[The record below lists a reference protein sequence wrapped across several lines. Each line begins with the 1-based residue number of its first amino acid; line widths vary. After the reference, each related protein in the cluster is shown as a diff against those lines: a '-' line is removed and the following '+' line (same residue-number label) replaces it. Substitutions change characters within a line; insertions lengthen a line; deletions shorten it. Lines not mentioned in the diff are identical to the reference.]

1 MITNLFSIFDPSS
14 SNLLSTNWLAIFLWT
29 IFLPTAFFVIPS
41 QIKTLTH
48 SLLSYIF
55 NEFKPLISKNPQ
67 IIIIPLSLFIF
78 ILLNNILG
86 LLPFIFT
93 ATRHIAIRLRIALPL
108 WLGIIRYGWIFNY
121 NNLLIHLIPN
131 ETPFILIP
139 FIVVIETIRNIIR
152 PLTLAI
158 RLAANIIAGHLLLSI
173 LIRASESTPLQFYP
187 LLILPQIALTSLE
200 IAVAL
205 IQAYVF
211 SVLLTIY
218 SSERIS

>member
-14 SNLLSTNWLAIFLWT
+14 SSIISNNWLSILRWLIFIPLSFFIVSSRIKLIFLNL
-29 IFLPTAFFVIPS
+29 IN
-41 QIKTLTH
+41 
-48 SLLSYIF
+48 YIF

-67 IIIIPLSLFIF
+67 IIIIPLTLFIF
-78 ILLNNILG
+78 ILINNIAG

-93 ATRHIAIRLRIALPL
+93 STSHIAIRIGIALPL
-108 WLGIIRYGWIFNY
+108 WLGIILHGWLFNY

-139 FIVVIETIRNIIR
+139 FIVIIETIRNIIR

-173 LIRASESTPLQFYP
+173 LITASERTPMHLYP
-187 LLILPQIALTSLE
+187 LLILPQIALSSLE
-200 IAVAL
+200 VAVAL

-211 SVLLTIY
+211 RVLLTIY

>member
-14 SNLLSTNWLAIFLWT
+14 SSHLSTNWISIFNW
-29 IFLPTAFFVIPS
+29 IFIIPPTFFVIS
-41 QIKTLTH
+41 RRAK
-48 SLLSYIF
+48 SLILSLINYIF

-67 IIIIPLSLFIF
+67 ILIIPLTLFIF
-78 ILLNNILG
+78 ILINNITG

-93 ATRHIAIRLRIALPL
+93 ATRHISIRLRMALPI
-108 WLGIIRYGWIFNY
+108 WLGIIIYGWVFNY

-139 FIVVIETIRNIIR
+139 FIVIIETIRNIIR

-173 LIRASESTPLQFYP
+173 LITASERVSIHFYII
-187 LLILPQIALTSLE
+187 LLFPQIALTSLE
-200 IAVAL
+200 VAVAL

-211 SVLLTIY
+211 RVLLTIY

>member
-14 SNLLSTNWLAIFLWT
+14 SQIISNNWLSILRWLIFIPLSFFIVSSRIKLIFLNL
-29 IFLPTAFFVIPS
+29 IN
-41 QIKTLTH
+41 
-48 SLLSYIF
+48 YIF

-67 IIIIPLSLFIF
+67 IIIIPLTLFIF
-78 ILLNNILG
+78 ILINNITG

-93 ATRHIAIRLRIALPL
+93 PTSHITIRIGIALPL
-108 WLGIIRYGWIFNY
+108 WLGIILYGWLFNY

-139 FIVVIETIRNIIR
+139 FIVIIETIRNIIR

-173 LIRASESTPLQFYP
+173 LITASERTPIYLYP
-187 LLILPQIALTSLE
+187 LLILPQIALSSLE
-200 IAVAL
+200 VAVAL

-211 SVLLTIY
+211 RVLLTIY

>member
-14 SNLLSTNWLAIFLWT
+14 SLILSTNWISMFRWVIFIPISFFIISSRVKLL
-29 IFLPTAFFVIPS
+29 FLNI
-41 QIKTLTH
+41 IN
-48 SLLSYIF
+48 YIF
-55 NEFKPLISKNPQ
+55 NEFKPLIPKNPQ
-67 IIIIPLSLFIF
+67 IILIPLSLFIF
-78 ILLNNILG
+78 ILINNITG
-86 LLPFIFT
+86 LIPFIFT
-93 ATRHIAIRLRIALPL
+93 STRHITIRIGIALPL
-108 WLGIIRYGWIFNY
+108 WLGIILHGWIFNY

-139 FIVVIETIRNIIR
+139 FIVIIETIRNIIR

-173 LIRASESTPLQFYP
+173 LITASETTPIYFYP
-187 LLILPQIALTSLE
+187 LLLLPQIALSSLE
-200 IAVAL
+200 VAVAL

-211 SVLLTIY
+211 RVLLTIY

>member
-14 SNLLSTNWLAIFLWT
+14 SSSLAINWVSLLCWVIFIPVPFFLT
-29 IFLPTAFFVIPS
+29 SNRV
-41 QIKTLTH
+41 KTLFKKIVI
-48 SLLSYIF
+48 YIF
-55 NEFKPLISKNPQ
+55 REFKPLIPKRPQ
-67 IIIIPLSLFIF
+67 ILLISVAIFIF
-78 ILLNNILG
+78 IILNNLPG
-86 LLPFIFT
+86 LIPFTFT
-93 ATRHIAIRLRIALPL
+93 ATRHIAVRLSLALPL
-108 WLGIIRYGWIFNY
+108 WVGIIIHGWIFNY

-139 FIVVIETIRNIIR
+139 FIVIIETIRNIIR

-173 LIRASESTPLQFYP
+173 LISASEQTRIVSYPILFSVQTALST
-187 LLILPQIALTSLE
+187 LE

-211 SVLLTIY
+211 RVLLTIY
-218 SSERIS
+218 TSERIS